1 MNVSETGAL
10 SAAMQFARDEHKESN
25 LFIDEEKYTII
36 FEEDGFGRTVLEL
49 DENYWLIT
57 FTLNNTEESMFDS
70 DSGYF
75 IVLVG
80 AESGEPHWL
89 PMM

>member
-1 MNVSETGAL
+1 MKISESEAL
-10 SAAMQFARDEHKESN
+10 STAMQFAKDEHKESN
-25 LFIDEEKYTII
+25 LFVDEEKYTII
-36 FEEDGFGRTVLEL
+36 FEEDGFGRTVLGL

-57 FTLNNTEESMFDS
+57 FTLNNTGVTAFDS
-70 DSGYF
+70 GSEYF
-75 IVLVG
+75 TVLVG

>member
-1 MNVSETGAL
+1 MKVSEAEAL
-10 SAAMQFARDEHKESN
+10 SAAIQFARDEHKESN

-36 FEEDGFGRTVLEL
+36 FEEDGFGRTVLDL

-57 FTLNNTEESMFDS
+57 FTFSNVEGSMFDS
-70 DSGYF
+70 DSEYF

>member
-1 MNVSETGAL
+1 MKIDEAEAL
-10 SAAMQFARDEHKESN
+10 STAMQFARDEHKESN

-49 DENYWLIT
+49 DENYWVIT
-57 FTLNNTEESMFDS
+57 FTLNTTGESMFDS
-70 DSGYF
+70 GSEYF
-75 IVLVG
+75 VVLVG

>member
-1 MNVSETGAL
+1 MRISETEAL
-10 SAAMQFARDEHKESN
+10 STAMQFAKQEHDESN
-25 LFIDEEKYTII
+25 LSVDEEKYTII

-57 FTLNNTEESMFDS
+57 LTLNSTESNSFDS
-70 DSGYF
+70 GSEYF
-75 IVLVG
+75 VVLVG
-80 AESGEPHWL
+80 VESGVPHWL

>member
-1 MNVSETGAL
+1 
-10 SAAMQFARDEHKESN
+10 MQFAKKEHDESHLSV
-25 LFIDEEKYTII
+25 DEEKYTII

-57 FTLNNTEESMFDS
+57 FTLNSTESNSFDS
-70 DSGYF
+70 GSEYF
-75 IVLVG
+75 VVLVG